1 MTSILTTL
9 GVGSGLDTTALID
22 ALVKAQHDPRDTA
35 LTTRSTVN
43 DARISGVSQVNSGLS
58 GLITALSSRTV
69 GGALGP
75 LPSSS
80 DPAVVA
86 ASATSGAT
94 PLLDPIDIVVNALA
108 AGQTLVAGTVA
119 SPAAPV
125 GLGTLTLTFGTAT
138 SDGQGGFGF
147 AGGTAAPI
155 TVTIDPTN
163 NSLTG
168 LRDAINAAQKG
179 NATAVVA
186 SIIADSTGARL
197 VLKGPGGAASAFIVA
212 ADPGASAD
220 GVADTGLNRFVYT
233 PAASTMT
240 VAATAHDASL
250 TVDGI
255 AIKRPTN
262 HFSDLIDGVTLDL
275 RKASPGTTVTI
286 AATRDGDGLKSAI
299 RDLVAALNA
308 VSATAK
314 GLTHTATTSDPAGAL
329 VGDAT
334 MRRFEQQ
341 LAALTSSV
349 TGSVA
354 AGVPSRL
361 ADLGITTARDGT
373 LSVDETRLG
382 AAVAAYP
389 DAAEK
394 ILVGLTASGATKG
407 ALTALAADFAAVT
420 KTGDASNRY
429 ARETT
434 AIASERATLD
444 ARMTTYRATLVKQYA
459 AMEAAVA
466 ASKST
471 QAFLDEQIKAWN
483 QTTN

>member
-1 MTSILTTL
+1 MVSILTTL
-9 GVGSGLDTTALID
+9 GVGSGLDTAAIID
-22 ALVKAQHDPRDTA
+22 ALVKAQHDPRDVA
-35 LTTRSTVN
+35 LTARTTVN
-43 DARISGVSQVNSGLS
+43 DARISGVSQVNSGLN
-58 GLITALSSRTV
+58 GLIAALSARTV

-80 DPAVVA
+80 DPTVVA

-94 PLLDPIDIVVNALA
+94 PLLDPIDVTVTALA

-125 GLGTLTLTFGTAT
+125 GLGTLTLTLGTAT
-138 SDGQGGFGF
+138 SDGHGGFGF
-147 AGGTAAPI
+147 AGGAAAPI
-155 TVTIDPTN
+155 AVTIDASN

-168 LRDAINAAQKG
+168 LRDAINAAQQG

-186 SIIADSTGARL
+186 SIIADASGARL
-197 VLKGPGGAASAFIVA
+197 VLKGPAGAASAFIVTT
-212 ADPGASAD
+212 DPGADAD
-220 GVADTGLNRFVYT
+220 GVADPGLDRFVYA
-233 PAASTMT
+233 PATSTMT
-240 VAATAHDASL
+240 VAAAAHDASL
-250 TVDGI
+250 IIDGV
-255 AIKRPTN
+255 AITRPTN

-299 RDLVAALNA
+299 RDLVGALNA
-308 VSATAK
+308 VAATAK
-314 GLTHTATTSDPAGAL
+314 ALTHSATTTDPAGAL
-329 VGDAT
+329 IGDAT
-334 MRRFEQQ
+334 MRRFQQQ

-349 TGSVA
+349 VGSAA

-382 AAVAAYP
+382 VAVAANP
-389 DAAEK
+389 DAVEK
-394 ILVGLTASGATKG
+394 MLVGLTASGATKG

-444 ARMTTYRATLVKQYA
+444 ARMTTYRATLVAQYA

-471 QAFLDEQIKAWN
+471 QAFLDEQIKAWD
-483 QTTN
+483 QSTN

>member
-43 DARISGVSQVNSGLS
+43 DARVSGVSQVNSGLS

-80 DPAVVA
+80 DPTVVA

-94 PLLDPIDIVVNALA
+94 PSLDPIDIVVNALA
-108 AGQTLVAGTVA
+108 AGQTLVAATVA

-147 AGGTAAPI
+147 AGGSAAPI

-212 ADPGASAD
+212 DPGASAD
-220 GVADTGLNRFVYT
+220 GVADNGLNRFVYT

-255 AIKRPTN
+255 AITRPTN

-308 VSATAK
+308 VGATAK
-314 GLTHTATTSDPAGAL
+314 ALTHTATTSDPAGAL

-349 TGSVA
+349 TGSAV
-354 AGVPSRL
+354 AGVPSLL

-382 AAVAAYP
+382 AAVAAFP
-389 DAAEK
+389 DAVEK
-394 ILVGLTASGATKG
+394 ILVGLTTNGATKG

-434 AIASERATLD
+434 AIASDRATLD
-444 ARMTTYRATLVKQYA
+444 ARMTTYRATLVTQYA